1 MRARFVSS
9 AAPAV
14 LLIAGALFAD
24 SRVERTLKLEPGGTF
39 RLDTDVGSVTVRGKA
54 GPGAHVLFVSRR
66 DDFEERFRLQFD
78 EGAGAATVTARQ
90 RRHSVWFE
98 NERTRVDVTVEVP
111 FETAVDVRT
120 SGGAIAL
127 SATRRPAHLRSS
139 GGSLTVEDLD
149 AALDGDTSGG
159 AVRIH
164 RVAGNA
170 RVRTS
175 GGSIEAAR
183 IQGWLDADTS
193 GGSVRAETV
202 AGDVKAHSSGGP
214 IHLRD
219 VAGRVDAETSGGGA
233 DVAFSHGNGKGG
245 RIESSGGGIT
255 VSLDP
260 SVGLEIDA
268 RAERIH
274 SDLPLATTGGFSR
287 ESLHGKLNGGGP
299 SLRLETNGGSVH
311 IRAL

>member
-1 MRARFVSS
+1 MRARLVSC
-9 AAPAV
+9 AVPAV
-14 LLIAGALFAD
+14 LLAAGALFAD
-24 SRVERTLKLEPGGTF
+24 SRVERTLELAPGGTF
-39 RLDTDVGSVTVRGKA
+39 RLDTDAGSVTIRGKA
-54 GPGAHVLFVSRR
+54 QPGAHVLFTSRR
-66 DDFEERFRLQFD
+66 DDLEERFRLQFD
-78 EGAGAATVTARQ
+78 QGPGTATVTARQ

-98 NERTRVDVTVEVP
+98 NGRTRVDVTVEVP

-127 SATRRPAHLRSS
+127 YATKRAARLRSS

-159 AVRIH
+159 TVRI
-164 RVAGNA
+164 RDVSGNA

-175 GGSIEAAR
+175 GGSIEADR
-183 IQGWLDADTS
+183 IHGSLDADTS

-214 IHLRD
+214 IHLRE

-233 DVAFSHGNGKGG
+233 DVAFSRGNGKGG

-255 VSLDP
+255 VSIDP

-268 RAERIH
+268 RADRIH
-274 SDLPLATTGGFSR
+274 SDLPLTTTRGFAR
-287 ESLHGKLNGGGP
+287 ESLRGTLNGGGP
-299 SLRLETNGGSVH
+299 SLRLETNGGSVR